1 MAVKSFEE
9 WVPFLNDVLTYW
21 DQNNLPDK
29 TKIMVGGV
37 ELSRQDIT
45 AMRDNFAG
53 YDERVKAAERALE
66 ALQDARTTDAT
77 KVKQF
82 GVDFLAAMKGRFGAS
97 SQGAKNCPVVT
108 KRRTSEPRSS
118 NPAPSAKQ

>member
-1 MAVKSFEE
+1 MATKNFDE

-21 DQNNLPDK
+21 DQNGLPDK

-37 ELSRQDIT
+37 DMSRADIV

-66 ALQDARTTDAT
+66 ALQDARGADALR
-77 KVKQF
+77 VKQL

-97 SQGAKNCPVVT
+97 SQQARNCPVVS
-108 KRRTSEPRSS
+108 KRRTGDSRAS
-118 NPAPSAKQ
+118 NAPTSPAA